1 MQASRRSKSEAVI
14 VDTVI
19 GIPILFVAFTLLVG
33 GIEEALFFLLLAVVC
48 TLGVSLVILLPLAW
62 VMGMLARTVVTALM
76 RQVQG
81 ARSAA

>member
-1 MQASRRSKSEAVI
+1 MQATRRSKSEAVI